1 MEGVSTLLRVRTLT
15 DVEGSPAPTSGPSPC
30 TAVARAPRP
39 LLPGKGGSEEGEG
52 GLAAMAAV
60 VRFFVLNV
68 GGLHGA

>member
-15 DVEGSPAPTSGPSPC
+15 DVEGSPAPTSGPSPR

-39 LLPGKGGSEEGEG
+39 LPGKGGSEEG